1 MGGTPNTT
9 ERQLA
14 IRNFLENLEQ
24 VHVRRMNR
32 RSLRLKL
39 VAGLGMA
46 LALPLLA
53 TASNAPGVSTHTS
66 LNVSASNVNGE
77 AKTAVT
83 VSVNGADGTPASGAV
98 AIVEGNS
105 QLAGAILD
113 ATGQASA
120 QLTLTPGAHNL
131 SAVYAGDAAH
141 LASASAS
148 VTTQA
153 ATTTTGNPTYSLSL
167 TPVSPTAF
175 PMVLTA
181 GSAGTLNVTVNPINQ
196 VALTAPM
203 FVTLSCSGLPNQA
216 SCTFSPET
224 VQIQATTPSSCP
236 AGSPAS
242 ACPPLGTMFL
252 QTVSEN
258 NPVRVVASNAAKG
271 AGPVEWSI
279 LLPGVLGLGGLAWG
293 ARRRAW
299 LSRLSLIALVGLVT
313 VLGTSACNPHYYYYN
328 HGPGN
333 VPATPTGTYTI
344 TVTGQSS
351 NGITAQAQNTTF
363 VLTVQ

>member
-1 MGGTPNTT
+1 
-9 ERQLA
+9 
-14 IRNFLENLEQ
+14 
-24 VHVRRMNR
+24 MNC

-53 TASNAPGVSTHTS
+53 TASTAPGVSTHTS
-66 LNVSASNVNGE
+66 LSVSASNVNGE
-77 AKTAVT
+77 PKTAVT
-83 VSVNGADGTPASGAV
+83 VSVTGTDGLPATGPV
-98 AIVEGNS
+98 AIVEGDS

-113 ATGQASA
+113 ASGQASV

-141 LASASAS
+141 TASTSANVSALAGSSG
-148 VTTQA
+148 T
-153 ATTTTGNPTYSLSL
+153 PTYSLALNPASL
-167 TPVSPTAF
+167 TLPAGN
-175 PMVLTA
+175 A
-181 GSAGTLNVTVNPINQ
+181 GSLNVTVTPINQ
-196 VALTAPM
+196 AALTAPM

-224 VQIQATTPSSCP
+224 IQILATTPSNCP
-236 AGSPAS
+236 AGSPAA
-242 ACPPLGTMFL
+242 ACPPVATMFL

-258 NPVRVVASNAAKG
+258 NPVHVVASNATKG
-271 AGPVEWSI
+271 AGPVAWAI

-293 ARRRAW
+293 ARRRVW
-299 LSRLSLIALVGLVT
+299 LSRLSLIALVALVT
-313 VLGTSACNPHYYYYN
+313 MLGTTACNPHYYYYN

-333 VPATPTGTYTI
+333 VPATPAGTYTI

-351 NGITAQAQNTTF
+351 NGITAQAQNVPF